1 MSGSISEL
9 RVRLVPLKMFNPSS
23 DLFAD
28 RSKGCVV
35 CRSFFV
41 MVQVCYDVLYPI
53 CSVAVTS
60 WERTDILVQL
70 CVIFSCVFVTFLYG
84 VSGQV
89 WYLIVLLPDLYL
101 LLYFNILFCHE
112 FKSINR

>member
-1 MSGSISEL
+1 
-9 RVRLVPLKMFNPSS
+9 MFNPSS

-41 MVQVCYDVLYPI
+41 MVHVCYDVLSPI
-53 CSVAVTS
+53 CSVVVTS
-60 WERTDILVQL
+60 LERTDILVLL

-89 WYLIVLLPDLYL
+89 CYLIVLLPDI
-101 LLYFNILFCHE
+101 YFFFTFICNFAMNL
-112 FKSINR
+112 NR